1 MEHDGTDDQWV
12 RRVQAGEADAFEPLV
27 ERHQKPIFN
36 LLYRWL
42 GDYDEA
48 AEAAQEVFLAAF
60 RSIRQFRGEAKFST
74 WLYQIAIN
82 QAKNRRAQLAVGR
95 SRLAPHSE
103 DDPEQDGNPV
113 ARLPHAGPDP
123 GQLAEQQELSAL
135 VQQGLGRLPP
145 DDALM
150 ILLHDLQGASYDEI
164 GGMLKIPL
172 GTVKSRLHRAR
183 QALKVKLAPYYK
195 EADRA
200 SR

>member
-1 MEHDGTDDQWV
+1 MNHEPSDWQLV
-12 RRVQAGEADAFEPLV
+12 RRVQAGEVEAFEPLV

-42 GDYDEA
+42 GDYDDA

-60 RSIRQFRGEAKFST
+60 RSIAQFRGEAKFST

-82 QAKNRRAQLAVGR
+82 QAKNRRK
-95 SRLAPHSE
+95 RLAMTARQMAPCEAGDPQE
-103 DDPEQDGNPV
+103 DGDPI
-113 ARLPHAGPDP
+113 ARLPHPSPDP
-123 GQLAEQQELSAL
+123 AHMAEQQELSAH
-135 VQQGLGRLPP
+135 VQRGLNSLPP

-150 ILLHDLQGASYDEI
+150 ILLHDLQGARYEEI
-164 GGMLKIPL
+164 AQLLEIPL

-183 QALKVKLAPYYK
+183 QALKAKLAPYYEVHK
-195 EADRA
+195 A